1 MTSFASSKSK
11 EPGQVIYFGQR
22 ESSFQTSLT
31 SQCAPWHPFCLSS
44 LSTPPAHSHTPA
56 SFGWLSLTLWMGL
69 LPAPWCWGL
78 FPTWVCLKRVD
89 PLTHQR
95 PKIPW
100 LINKL
105 PIELRWQIYG
115 KPNLRKTCICIIS
128 YIYMYKYIYISE
140 WFIVLVT
147 YPMFSD
153 IIPIKSHQ
161 INTLPYRA
169 PICCWLT
176 PQFSDQPHLL
186 FGLWTT
192 SHLLARPGRKW
203 VMADPVGPNWWPL
216 QCGANDDLSMWSKRK
231 DKPLDCGCT
240 LFLGLN

>member
-1 MTSFASSKSK
+1 MVALFILPSQSSSGISQGVGWIGAIVNQPYDQFCLKQIQRTRAGHIFWSK
-11 EPGQVIYFGQR
+11 

-78 FPTWVCLKRVD
+78 FPTCCLKRVD

-115 KPNLRKTCICIIS
+115 KPNLRKTCICI
-128 YIYMYKYIYISE
+128 YI
-140 WFIVLVT
+140 FQ
-147 YPMFSD
+147 SD
-153 IIPIKSHQ
+153 S
-161 INTLPYRA
+161 
-169 PICCWLT
+169 
-176 PQFSDQPHLL
+176 
-186 FGLWTT
+186 
-192 SHLLARPGRKW
+192 
-203 VMADPVGPNWWPL
+203 
-216 QCGANDDLSMWSKRK
+216 
-231 DKPLDCGCT
+231 
-240 LFLGLN
+240 